1 MDIKINQQIVHL
13 QKELYSLR
21 KTAKLTQKQVADEL
35 GITAQSYQA
44 YEYGTAVPTLQN
56 FIKLTILFDISA
68 NEPLGTD

>member
-1 MDIKINQQIVHL
+1 METQITRQIKHM

-21 KTAKLTQKQVADEL
+21 KAAGLTQKQVAENL

-44 YEYGTAVPTLQN
+44 YEYGSAVPTLQN

-68 NEPLGTD
+68 NELLGTE